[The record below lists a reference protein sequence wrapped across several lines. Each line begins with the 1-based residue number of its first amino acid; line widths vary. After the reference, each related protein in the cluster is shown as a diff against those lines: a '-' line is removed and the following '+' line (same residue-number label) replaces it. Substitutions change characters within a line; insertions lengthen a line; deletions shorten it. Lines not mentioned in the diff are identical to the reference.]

1 MIIQYTLMVG
11 SSSPEFPLYL
21 VPAPVY
27 SVVSLVQ
34 LLVFTLEDLGYC
46 LDELSISPLVLLIY
60 LDITSKVQAVSQIM
74 APGPNHKTT
83 PKIKIKQV
91 DTNFSLSARNY
102 LVACKLYMLFL
113 PLISQI
119 YSSIYFFKSL
129 NLSFADSSTLS
140 SLHTANRN
148 QSSPI

>member
-1 MIIQYTLMVG
+1 MTIQYTSMVG

-46 LDELSISPLVLLIY
+46 LDELSISPLVLLVY
-60 LDITSKVQAVSQIM
+60 LDITSKVQA
-74 APGPNHKTT
+74 AGPNHKTT

-91 DTNFSLSARNY
+91 DTDFSLSARNY